1 MSTGKI
7 RKYHS
12 SAFKAKVA
20 LEAIKEN
27 KTINELSSKFG
38 VKAKQIY
45 DWRDRLL
52 KNISTIFTD
61 KRSTKDNKND
71 IEKLHKIIG
80 KQAVEIDFLADV
92 FNQLK

>member
-1 MSTGKI
+1 MQKEKI

-27 KTINELSSKFG
+27 KTINELSVEFG

-45 DWRDRLL
+45 AWRDRLL
-52 KNISTIFTD
+52 KDVGTIFTD
-61 KRSTKDNKND
+61 KRSAKNKKDD
-71 IEKLHKIIG
+71 VEKLHKIIG
-80 KQAVEIDFLADV
+80 KQAVEIEFLADV
-92 FNQLK
+92 FNRLK

>member
-1 MSTGKI
+1 MSNGKI

-27 KTINELSSKFG
+27 KTVNELSAEYG
-38 VKAKQIY
+38 VKTKQIY

-52 KNISTIFTD
+52 KNITTIFAD
-61 KRSTKDNKND
+61 KRS
-71 IEKLHKIIG
+71 EKSDKKEVENLHKIIG
-80 KQAVEIDFLADV
+80 KLTVENNFLADV